1 VNKIAVAIIFFE
13 KLNQT
18 IECIESVLNA
28 GCNIYVLNNNSS
40 PQTFACLKTRLSSHK
55 QIRFI
60 HSDENLGPARGRN
73 VLIRSIDEEWILF
86 LDNDI
91 TVRPDNWISIL
102 NNYIHETKDIEVF
115 IPRLFNVHEDCFVD
129 FHTFTL
135 EGGAVL
141 RTFAKDL
148 SINWFPAGAAC
159 VNKSLFRRLGGYSED
174 LTALEDFEISIR
186 GLSSGEP
193 VRGLLLNE
201 ITLFHEHRYSRDER
215 DQLAVRVRYKADQ
228 FVKAEEY
235 IRNKYNTAFHLG
247 WKPWV
252 DRQLRLMTNGS
263 GFTFLTRTL
272 HTFLRRSKYKK
283 R

>member
-1 VNKIAVAIIFFE
+1 MITIAVAIIFFE

-18 IECIESVLNA
+18 IECIESVRDA

-40 PQTFACLKTRLSSHK
+40 PESFACLKTRFSSHK

-60 HSDENLGPARGRN
+60 HSDENLGPAKGRN
-73 VLIRSIDEEWILF
+73 ILIRSIDEEWILF

-102 NNYIHETKDIEVF
+102 NNYIHETNDIEVL
-115 IPRLFNVHEDCFVD
+115 IPRLFNVHEDRFVD
-129 FHTFTL
+129 FHTYTL
-135 EGGAVL
+135 EGGAVH

-159 VNKSLFRRLGGYSED
+159 VNKSLFKRLGGYSED
-174 LTALEDFEISIR
+174 LTALEDCEISIR
-186 GLSSGEP
+186 ALSSGDP
-193 VRGLLLNE
+193 IRGLLLNE
-201 ITLFHEHRYSRDER
+201 MTLSHDHRYSRDNR
-215 DQLAVRVRYKADQ
+215 DQLAVKVRYKAEQ

-235 IRNKYNTAFHLG
+235 IRNTYNVAFHSG

-252 DRQLRLMTNGS
+252 DKQVRLMTDS
-263 GFTFLTRTL
+263 GGLQFLTRAL
-272 HTFLRRSKYKK
+272 HTFLRRSKSKK